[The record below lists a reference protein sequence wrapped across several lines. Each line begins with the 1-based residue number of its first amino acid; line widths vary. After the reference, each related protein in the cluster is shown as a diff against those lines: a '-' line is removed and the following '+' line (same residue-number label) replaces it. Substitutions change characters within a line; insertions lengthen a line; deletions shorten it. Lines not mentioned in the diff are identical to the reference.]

1 MNRTGILA
9 CVCTFAIAAL
19 LPGTARADA
28 ESTAGRCVAEIQNTV
43 DRSGAF
49 VADQTAETV
58 VLINRLLNIGRVE
71 AAIAAARECVQQ
83 TRQDMRLASDYIN
96 GVANECIRKLV
107 RMDEFQLARR
117 VDYARNAAFDQL
129 ASFLDRQER
138 ALSDA
143 LGN

>member
-43 DRSGAF
+43 DRSGSF

-58 VLINRLLNIGRVE
+58 VLINRLLNVGRVE

-107 RMDEFQLARR
+107 RMDEFRLARR
-117 VDYARNAAFDQL
+117 VDYARNAAFDEL

>member
-1 MNRTGILA
+1 M
-9 CVCTFAIAAL
+9 
-19 LPGTARADA
+19 
-28 ESTAGRCVAEIQNTV
+28 
-43 DRSGAF
+43 
-49 VADQTAETV
+49 
-58 VLINRLLNIGRVE
+58 LINRLLNIGRVE

-117 VDYARNAAFDQL
+117 VDYARNAAFDEL